1 MWIIDKDLIGGNTAN
16 MGDSRQMCS
25 SDYREGTTL
34 PHRFS
39 MFDADGEC
47 YYQGRTD
54 DDSSFA
60 PLDDFGQPYAGCT
73 SIKING
79 KVL

>member
-1 MWIIDKDLIGGNTAN
+1 MWTIDRDLISERLNGPTDKGVCSRDYVGGA
-16 MGDSRQMCS
+16 S
-25 SDYREGTTL
+25 L

-54 DDSSFA
+54 NDSSFA
-60 PLDDFGQPYAGCT
+60 PLDDFGRPNTGCT
-73 SIKING
+73 EIRIDG
-79 KVL
+79 KQL